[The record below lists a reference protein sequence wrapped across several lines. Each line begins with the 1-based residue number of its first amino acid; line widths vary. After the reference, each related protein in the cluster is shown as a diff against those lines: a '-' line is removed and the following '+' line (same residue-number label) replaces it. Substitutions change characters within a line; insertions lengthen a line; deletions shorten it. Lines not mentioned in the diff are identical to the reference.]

1 MKFVNPMKQVFVLAI
16 AVILLGGC
24 AAKVALPEAG
34 QKVALMPT
42 EQFVPNQKYDENK
55 KPIPYEVTENP
66 YLANKSKIAKGSVL
80 LFIEAKKAK
89 RKGNLKQA
97 KQKLEIITKRDESLS
112 GPWVM
117 LGDIAVEQKDFKT
130 AESHYQKAIQINDD
144 NINAYVALAKVQ
156 RLMGEFHVAQNTLA
170 LALKVWPDFPEAHLN
185 LGVLYDLYL
194 NQPKQAQMHME
205 AYLFLNNYK
214 NKQAI
219 AWYQEVQSRTGIE
232 SSFIRASEQ
241 TATTEELIAI
251 GGDEQQ

>member
-1 MKFVNPMKQVFVLAI
+1 MKFVNQMKNTVKF
-16 AVILLGGC
+16 AVLLGLLSGC
-24 AAKVALPEAG
+24 ASQTSLPAAG

-42 EQFVPNQKYDENK
+42 EQYVPKQVYDENK
-55 KPIPYEVTENP
+55 KPVPYEITENP

-89 RKGNLKQA
+89 RKGDLKTAQ
-97 KQKLEIITKRDESLS
+97 QKLEVITKRDKSLS

-117 LGDIAVEQKDFKT
+117 LGDIAAERKQFKV
-130 AESHYQKAIQINDD
+130 AEKNYQNAIQINDE

-156 RLMGEFHVAQNTLA
+156 RQMGEFHVAQNTLA

-194 NQPKQAQMHME
+194 NQSKKAQMHME

-219 AWYQEVQSRTGIE
+219 AWYQEVQKRTGIE
-232 SSFIRASEQ
+232 SSFIRATEK

-251 GGDEQQ
+251 GGDEQ